1 MPYVSIHVDLEDVYN
16 DLSKSEKEMLVD
28 WLEQDD
34 ILPTVDDILP
44 TVNVSN
50 YNGLMNHEFTE
61 TCSKLAQSYY
71 RMSKEDEETIV
82 KIMKKYN

>member
-28 WLEQDD
+28 WLGQ
-34 ILPTVDDILP
+34 DDILP

-71 RMSKEDEETIV
+71 RVSKEDEETIV

>member
-28 WLEQDD
+28 WLEQ
-34 ILPTVDDILP
+34 DDILP

>member
-28 WLEQDD
+28 WLGQ
-34 ILPTVDDILP
+34 DDILP

>member
-28 WLEQDD
+28 WLGQ
-34 ILPTVDDILP
+34 DDILP

-50 YNGLMNHEFTE
+50 YNGLINHEFVE

>member
-34 ILPTVDDILP
+34 ILPTV
-44 TVNVSN
+44 NVSN

-71 RMSKEDEETIV
+71 RVSKEDEETIV